1 MIQIL
6 IGVLIGIIIV
16 SFRKFLFNEVREEFF
31 DKNKFKKF
39 FKLNEPVL
47 WVKDFY
53 HFFNLRK
60 LIIYSIII
68 LAVFGWGKYMG
79 LRERIPTFDL
89 KGKETFIKLNEH
101 YLHIKKDGTAEVVDR
116 DKKTILKTIKVK
128 DIPVLRERLKPY
140 GVEIKPIGILGYS
153 KKKGEVGAGLQL
165 FKWFKWRLDTFL
177 TNKGFYG
184 GVSYKIEF
192 KKIDNSYLGLG
203 YGIGFKEGDK
213 RIILYYKW
221 EF

>member
-1 MIQIL
+1 MVQIL
-6 IGVLIGIIIV
+6 IGIVIGIIIV
-16 SFRKFLFNEVREEFF
+16 SFRKFLFSEVKEELF
-31 DKNKFKKF
+31 DKKKLKNF
-39 FKLNEPVL
+39 VVLNELHL
-47 WVKDFY
+47 WLKDFY
-53 HFFNLRK
+53 HLLNLRK

-68 LAVFGWGKYMG
+68 LAIFGWGKYVG

-89 KGKETFIKLNEH
+89 KGKETYIKLNEH
-101 YLHIKKDGTAEVVDR
+101 YLHIKKDGSAEVVDK
-116 DKKTILKTIKVK
+116 DKKTVLKTIKVK
-128 DIPVLRERLKPY
+128 DIPVLREKLKPY
-140 GVEIKPIGILGYS
+140 GVEIAPIGVLGYS
-153 KKKGEVGAGLQL
+153 KRKGEAGIGLQL

-203 YGIGFKEGDK
+203 YGIGYREGDK
-213 RIILYYKW
+213 RVILYYKW